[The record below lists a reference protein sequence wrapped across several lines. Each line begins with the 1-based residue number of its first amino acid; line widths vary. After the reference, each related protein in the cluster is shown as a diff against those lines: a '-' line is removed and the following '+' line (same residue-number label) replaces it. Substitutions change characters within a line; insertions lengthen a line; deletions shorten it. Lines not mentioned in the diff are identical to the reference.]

1 MTEENENFTFIP
13 TLSRPEEGWTGKTG
27 RVTDLLD
34 RDLADGT
41 GAANKEA
48 YLCGSPG
55 FLKSVNEVLV
65 KKGFNKE
72 TQIYYDEF

>member
-1 MTEENENFTFIP
+1 MTSPAIAGIAARN
-13 TLSRPEEGWTGKTG
+13 LWLRGHK
-27 RVTDLLD
+27 VMLD

-41 GAANKEA
+41 GAQGKEA

-55 FLKSVNEVLV
+55 FLKSVNEVLM

-72 TQIYYDEF
+72 TQIFYDEF